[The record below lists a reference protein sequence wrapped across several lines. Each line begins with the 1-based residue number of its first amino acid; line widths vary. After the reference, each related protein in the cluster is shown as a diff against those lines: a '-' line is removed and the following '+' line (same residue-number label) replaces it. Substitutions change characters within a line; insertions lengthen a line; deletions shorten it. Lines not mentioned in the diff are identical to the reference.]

1 MEQTNVTIQ
10 TAVGVPIEK
19 VWTYWTSPEHIV
31 QWNSASD
38 DWHSPNALND
48 LRENGRFSYR
58 MESKD
63 GKEGF
68 DFTGTYDEVVPF
80 ERIAYT
86 LDDGRKVLT
95 SFTEK
100 EGKTEIVSVFEAEN
114 TFPVEMQKAG
124 WQAIL
129 DRFKDYAE
137 SRG

>member
-1 MEQTNVTIQ
+1 MEQRNVTIQ
-10 TAVGVPIEK
+10 TAVERSAEE

-38 DWHSPNALND
+38 DWRSPSVLND

-68 DFTGTYDEVVPF
+68 DFTGTYDEVLPF

-95 SFTEK
+95 TFKEK

-129 DRFKDYAE
+129 DRFQTYAE

>member
-1 MEQTNVTIQ
+1 MDKTSAEIQ
-10 TAVGVPIEK
+10 ATVKVSPEK

-31 QWNSASD
+31 KWNSASD
-38 DWHSPNALND
+38 DWHCPRAEND
-48 LRENGRFSYR
+48 LREKGKFSYR

-68 DFTGTYDEVVPF
+68 DFTGTYDEIEPYK
-80 ERIAYT
+80 RIHYT
-86 LDDGRKVLT
+86 LDDGRKVST
-95 SFTEK
+95 TFEERDGS
-100 EGKTEIVSVFEAEN
+100 TEIVSVFEAEN

-129 DRFKDYAE
+129 DRFKSYAE